1 MAKGGDSELAHML
14 GKVMVIADL
23 HLDRW
28 LATRRDPLAALAA
41 GTLSSLDA
49 LIIAG
54 DLSDK
59 PKTRWSNVL
68 KHLGQYMDVSRVWV
82 MPGNHDYY
90 HHSVDDDARLALICD
105 AEGVNFAQKRVIEIG
120 TTRFLCCTLWTDFA
134 LQGSVDIGMRN
145 AAHQLNDYK
154 YIRLAGAGHRRIRPV
169 DIARVHADHRA
180 WLETHLAES
189 HAGDTIVVTHH
200 APLAACIPDG
210 FTAAPAYA
218 SDLSSIIERYE
229 PQQWLF
235 GHTHAPVDIRH
246 CGTVVRNVSLGYH
259 EHIAEGGEAAM
270 FKKGLV

>member
-1 MAKGGDSELAHML
+1 MS

-28 LATRRDPLAALAA
+28 LTARRDPLAAIEQ

-59 PKTRWSNVL
+59 PKTRWPNVL
-68 KHLGQYMDVSRVWV
+68 KHLGQFMDLSRVWV
-82 MPGNHDYY
+82 IPGNHDYY

-105 AEGVNFAQKRVIEIG
+105 AEGANFAQKRAMVIG
-120 TTRFLCCTLWTDFA
+120 NTRYLCCTLWTDFT
-134 LQGSVDIGMRN
+134 LQGSMEIGMRD
-145 AAHQLNDYK
+145 AAHQMNDYK

-169 DIARVHADHRA
+169 DLARVHADHCT
-180 WLETHLAES
+180 WLETQLAMAF
-189 HAGDTIVVTHH
+189 AGDTIVVTHH
-200 APLAACIPDG
+200 APLAACIPEG

-218 SDLSSIIERYE
+218 SDLSDMIDRYK

-235 GHTHAPVDIRH
+235 GHTHVQMNIQQGDTA
-246 CGTVVRNVSLGYH
+246 VRNVSLGYH
-259 EHIAEGGEAAM
+259 EHIVEGTEAVV
-270 FKKGLV
+270 FEKCFV